1 MKLIKINFI
10 NYYKEAF
17 IMVDFL
23 KKYWDDIVY
32 IFDLI
37 YSIIKRNILEEQE

>member
-1 MKLIKINFI
+1 
-10 NYYKEAF
+10 
-17 IMVDFL
+17 MVDFL